1 MTINPDSP
9 FWVDLEKGKTIMY
22 NGGPIPT
29 CYWNL
34 VSIKGQLLLYSAGMK
49 PHKHWKISD
58 VKNYLGFKGSNDEL
72 FKLVNK
78 LIDEFK
84 EAVQ

>member
-1 MTINPDSP
+1 
-9 FWVDLEKGKTIMY
+9 
-22 NGGPIPT
+22 
-29 CYWNL
+29 
-34 VSIKGQLLLYSAGMK
+34 MK
-49 PHKHWKISD
+49 PHKHWKISN